1 MLLNLSL
8 FLSTTLFVTATVS
21 DNNLNDGELVVHDQ
35 VLPLPRVDEQ
45 GLLPSS
51 GYLPDWSEAKR
62 KTPHFVEVLLA
73 VDAGVARHYGH
84 QRERIRA
91 AMLTLMHA
99 VNLYAFQLDIRL
111 SVVDVLPV
119 RGYNVTLEQFLDWRL
134 TTEDLPTHDVA
145 ILIRHRYEGGIAY
158 VNGVCKRTAVGIA
171 GFFPEA
177 PYEYASVFFHELSHL
192 LGLSHTSTAECHC
205 SKKNR
210 GNCLRIDGFDHEC
223 SAQALID
230 LLPSIECLGEP
241 QRLPRTVLALCGN
254 GIVEDDEDCDCGP
267 AKFCNNALCES
278 RTCRFI
284 VAREYLYTAF
294 TFGVALVIC
303 GILILLKRTFSRDP
317 DSKIAK
323 KNNTTLP
330 SLRTRM
336 LYCPDSPTSGLNPNL
351 RTTDI
356 FGSAAKSPSS
366 SAVQLPTIM
375 CTPVRPAPKP
385 PVALTLDS
393 TIPVPK
399 EPIVVS
405 EYVPMNPPK
414 SLRIVQE
421 DDSPLRLSTITP
433 NRPKI
438 SNPIPLIVA
447 GRVVK
452 EQPSPE
458 IPTSLPRKPSQ
469 DFIASLEDALRAQTL
484 DCRPKL
490 LLENKSMTLPKP
502 PLPAREN
509 KPALR
514 PSLDPN
520 KERVYDL
527 PAVDS

>member
-1 MLLNLSL
+1 MY
-8 FLSTTLFVTATVS
+8 
-21 DNNLNDGELVVHDQ
+21 Q
-35 VLPLPRVDEQ
+35 
-45 GLLPSS
+45 
-51 GYLPDWSEAKR
+51 
-62 KTPHFVEVLLA
+62 
-73 VDAGVARHYGH
+73 AR
-84 QRERIRA
+84 
-91 AMLTLMHA
+91 
-99 VNLYAFQLDIRL
+99 
-111 SVVDVLPV
+111 
-119 RGYNVTLEQFLDWRL
+119 
-134 TTEDLPTHDVA
+134 
-145 ILIRHRYEGGIAY
+145 
-158 VNGVCKRTAVGIA
+158 
-171 GFFPEA
+171 
-177 PYEYASVFFHELSHL
+177 
-192 LGLSHTSTAECHC
+192 
-205 SKKNR
+205 
-210 GNCLRIDGFDHEC
+210 
-223 SAQALID
+223 
-230 LLPSIECLGEP
+230 
-241 QRLPRTVLALCGN
+241 
-254 GIVEDDEDCDCGP
+254 
-267 AKFCNNALCES
+267 
-278 RTCRFI
+278 
-284 VAREYLYTAF
+284 
-294 TFGVALVIC
+294 
-303 GILILLKRTFSRDP
+303 
-317 DSKIAK
+317 
-323 KNNTTLP
+323 TLP